1 MKNVSAQFFSKIAC
15 IVLLENFRTKFFTYI
30 LFFFLFSNF
39 TFGQTTITISPT
51 GSGTFSVPCDVT
63 SLTVEAWG
71 GGGAGGGATANRSK
85 GGAGGAGGTY
95 ALSVLTVTPG
105 QIISYNVGA
114 GANGASSAGAAG
126 EASWFI
132 TNGTLYAQGGAGGA
146 APNDGTVLGGVGSI
160 ASSIGTTRIA
170 GVNGANGTTTIGGA
184 GGDGAN
190 SGGAGGNQTDRGDG
204 DNGAQ
209 PGGGGGGAFVD
220 NNSDR
225 IGGNGGNGQI
235 KITYTN
241 SLQTYCVTGY
251 SSGTEA
257 ITNVT
262 FAGINNTT
270 GANATGG
277 NHEYFCDT
285 ASVMQSGSYT
295 ISVNGDTEGN
305 KQHGVIAYFDWN
317 QNGVFTDAGEDYQI
331 GVLLNNN
338 GNGTPVTATITV
350 PSGATIGTTTMRVMK
365 MYNAYPG
372 SCYNFTGSGQTEDYL
387 VSVTALTG
395 YCQPS
400 TVSADVCYI
409 DDVQFVGTLNDVSK
423 LNSSYGSNDGYQ
435 DWTSEPKAIQAQGEG
450 INIIADAG
458 GTRGGWKAWVDWNKN
473 DQFEVGEEVYNPG
486 ASLGSTGVFGF
497 VIPDNQTPGDY
508 RLRIRVGVN
517 YWNWN
522 GNGFFEYPDEE
533 FYYDFNSCE
542 DFINSSYQ
550 GQANYYFGEAEDYLF
565 TVIEKCDSY
574 VASVTDG
581 EACGLNQTVDL
592 SFIGTGG
599 TTVTGFNIYT
609 NETGGS
615 PLTPAPSISG
625 LTGSWTTPAIST
637 TTTYWVTATSA
648 CANGE
653 SLVRV
658 AVTAY
663 ILPIPILSFSP
674 SSPIVCGEDAIVEIS
689 ALGDKE
695 TVYLIDED
703 FESGLGVFANI
714 NNDTNTAAVNNIT
727 QWQVE
732 TSTHNNFAGGVW
744 SPAISSGINNNQF
757 ALATSDHINAST
769 ASAKPVDNSIT
780 LATGVNTTD
789 FTSLEL
795 TFDLFYLRYFSDNY
809 INPSLEEYV
818 DIDISTDNGGTW
830 TTLERLEEDLGYGSN
845 FINKTYDLF
854 ALGYNDFT
862 QLKIRV
868 RHYSWADDSSGF
880 GWLPDGIAI
889 DNVKLFGEKPLNTA
903 FDWNITADAYT
914 DPGATTAY
922 VSGTSAPV
930 STIYVKPL
938 PSELQSSTSFT
949 FTATAILSNGCSAST
964 DIIITN
970 NTKYLK
976 DPAPEEDWEDPNNWL
991 PGGVPTADNCVII
1004 SDTCMLPED
1013 GGNPTGYNAY
1023 AKNLTIRGTGNLEI
1037 LRENNLT
1044 VTDWIDIKPGG
1055 VLDIRSSANLIQVT
1069 DVAVNGNIGDINME
1083 RTVTGLSSNG
1093 TDYVYW
1099 SSPVD
1104 QFNVQDIS
1112 SATTTE
1118 AIYKWIPTI
1127 GNNYGNWQSVIGNMP
1142 VGKGYIVRDLQTTS
1156 PVNTAK
1162 FTGVPNNGVLS
1173 VPIERGTY
1181 VGADYTNPINGID
1194 VTAEDDNWNLIG
1206 NPYPSSIL
1214 ANEFIYVNADPTNGT
1229 INGTIYLWTH
1239 VSDPS
1244 TAEDDPFYD
1253 DFVYNYNADDYI
1265 EVNYTGTNPPSP
1277 PGIGDFTIASG
1288 QAFFVLMLDN
1298 ASSTESVTFNNS
1310 MRNERYD
1317 NTNFYGPNLEN
1328 GESEINREV
1337 TEKHRIWLDLITS
1350 NDLAASI
1357 LVGYIEGATDN
1368 KDNLYDGYEF
1378 SGSALSFYSLIEDDK
1393 MSIQGKALPFNSEDR
1408 VPLGL
1413 VVPNN
1418 GNYKIAINTLD
1429 GLFEDESQNIY
1440 LEDTYTNTIHNLRI
1454 SPYSFNAV
1462 KGTFDDRFI
1471 LRYTDES
1478 LSTNSNNIDSIRLYY
1493 LQDTQEIY
1501 INWVNSYDIKEVKLI
1516 NILGQEVKQ
1525 WDNIEP
1531 LNQHEIKIPTKNIS
1545 DGNYIIKVINKHG
1558 KTSNKKVIIKQ

>member
-1 MKNVSAQFFSKIAC
+1 MIFFYIFTPRFKVNNPQMKNVSAQFFSKIAC
-15 IVLLENFRTKFFTYI
+15 IVLLENFRTKFFTYL
-30 LFFFLFSNF
+30 LFSFLFSNF
-39 TFGQTTITISPT
+39 TSGQTYGFEPDEQGWTFGNESFRLNSNYWACSGQYSALVADDRNGSVITSPQIN
-51 GSGTFSVPCDVT
+51 
-63 SLTVEAWG
+63 LT
-71 GGGAGGGATANRSK
+71 
-85 GGAGGAGGTY
+85 
-95 ALSVLTVTPG
+95 
-105 QIISYNVGA
+105 
-114 GANGASSAGAAG
+114 
-126 EASWFI
+126 
-132 TNGTLYAQGGAGGA
+132 
-146 APNDGTVLGGVGSI
+146 
-160 ASSIGTTRIA
+160 
-170 GVNGANGTTTIGGA
+170 
-184 GGDGAN
+184 
-190 SGGAGGNQTDRGDG
+190 
-204 DNGAQ
+204 
-209 PGGGGGGAFVD
+209 
-220 NNSDR
+220 
-225 IGGNGGNGQI
+225 
-235 KITYTN
+235 TYTN
-241 SLQTYCVTGY
+241 VDFSFCVKTLRH
-251 SSGTEA
+251 E
-257 ITNVT
+257 
-262 FAGINNTT
+262 
-270 GANATGG
+270 GADGFDL
-277 NHEYFCDT
+277 EYFNGTSWSKLKSYVIGTDYANNDT
-285 ASVMQSGSYT
+285 A
-295 ISVNGDTEGN
+295 
-305 KQHGVIAYFDWN
+305 
-317 QNGVFTDAGEDYQI
+317 
-331 GVLLNNN
+331 
-338 GNGTPVTATITV
+338 
-350 PSGATIGTTTMRVMK
+350 
-365 MYNAYPG
+365 
-372 SCYNFTGSGQTEDYL
+372 YNFSFLLDGSVHTLATNSRFRFIGQANRNDEASLFDDIVIGGSTI
-387 VSVTALTG
+387 G

-400 TVSADVCYI
+400 TDWSDVSYI
-409 DDVQFVGTLNDVSK
+409 DDVQFVGTLNDISK

-435 DWTSEPKAIQAQGEG
+435 DWTAEPKAIQAQGEG
-450 INIIADAG
+450 INIIADSG
-458 GTRGGWKAWVDWNKN
+458 GARGAWKAWVDWNKN
-473 DQFEVGEEVYNPG
+473 DQFEVGEEVYNPS
-486 ASLGSTGVFGF
+486 ASLGATGVFGF
-497 VIPDNQTPGDY
+497 VVPNTQTPGDY
-508 RLRIRVGVN
+508 RIRIRVGVN
-517 YWNWN
+517 YWDADSS
-522 GNGFFEYPDEE
+522 GIFESDEE
-533 FYYDFNSCE
+533 YFYDFDSCE
-542 DFINSSYQ
+542 DFINTTYS
-550 GQANYYFGEAEDYLF
+550 GRADYYFGEAEDYLF

-592 SFIGTGG
+592 SFDGVGG
-599 TTVTGFNIYT
+599 TTVTGFNIYA
-609 NETGGS
+609 NETGG
-615 PLTPAPSISG
+615 TAIANVTINAG
-625 LTGSWTTPAIST
+625 TGNWTTPQIST

-648 CANGE
+648 CSNGE

-732 TSTHNNFAGGVW
+732 TSTHNTFIGGVW

-769 ASAKPVDNSIT
+769 TSAKPVDNSIT
-780 LATGVNTTD
+780 LTTGVNTTD

-795 TFDLFYLRYFSDNY
+795 TFDLFYLRYFPDNY
-809 INPSLEEYV
+809 IHPSLEEYV

-862 QLKIRV
+862 QLKIRI

-914 DPGATTAY
+914 NPGATTPY

-964 DIIITN
+964 DIIIAN

-976 DPAPEEDWEDPNNWL
+976 DPVPDLDWEDPNNWL

-1004 SDTCMLPED
+1004 SDNCMLPED

-1023 AKNLTIRGTGNLEI
+1023 AKTLTVRGTGNLEI
-1037 LRENNLT
+1037 LNENNLT
-1044 VTDWIDIKPGG
+1044 VTDWIHVESGG
-1055 VLDIRSSANLIQVT
+1055 LLDVKSAANLIQVT
-1069 DVAVNGNIGDINME
+1069 DVAVNENTGDINME

-1118 AIYKWIPTI
+1118 AIYRWIPSI

-1142 VGKGYIVRDLQTTS
+1142 IGKGYIVRDLQTTS

-1162 FTGVPNNGVLS
+1162 FTGVPNNGILN

-1181 VGADYTNPINGID
+1181 VGPDYTNPINGID

-1253 DFVYNYNADDYI
+1253 DFEYNYNSDDYI

-1328 GESEINREV
+1328 GESEINNAV

-1357 LVGYIEGATDN
+1357 LVGYVEGATDN

-1378 SGSALSFYSLIEDDK
+1378 AGSALSFYSLIEDDK
-1393 MSIQGKALPFNSEDR
+1393 MSIQGKALPFKSEDR
-1408 VPLGL
+1408 VQLGL

-1471 LRYTDES
+1471 LRYTNDI
-1478 LSTNSNNIDSIRLYY
+1478 LSVNDNEFNTDIKVIAFDNTLKITSSIQRINSITILDVQGRLVNNITNIDK
-1493 LQDTQEIY
+1493 
-1501 INWVNSYDIKEVKLI
+1501 NSYTNNQLDFS
-1516 NILGQEVKQ
+1516 LGA
-1525 WDNIEP
+1525 
-1531 LNQHEIKIPTKNIS
+1531 
-1545 DGNYIIKVINKHG
+1545 YIIKVILENG
-1558 KTSNKKVIIKQ
+1558 NEITKKVIF

>member
-1 MKNVSAQFFSKIAC
+1 MKNVSAQFFSNIAC
-15 IVLLENFRTKFFTYI
+15 VVLLENFRTKFFTYI

-39 TFGQTTITISPT
+39 TFGQTYDFE
-51 GSGTFSVPCDVT
+51 SGNQGWTFGNNSTRFNDNFWACSGD
-63 SLTVEAWG
+63 
-71 GGGAGGGATANRSK
+71 
-85 GGAGGAGGTY
+85 Y
-95 ALSVLTVTPG
+95 
-105 QIISYNVGA
+105 
-114 GANGASSAGAAG
+114 SAGVVDD
-126 EASWFI
+126 
-132 TNGTLYAQGGAGGA
+132 TNGS
-146 APNDGTVLGGVGSI
+146 V
-160 ASSIGTTRIA
+160 TTSPPI
-170 GVNGANGTTTIGGA
+170 NLT
-184 GGDGAN
+184 
-190 SGGAGGNQTDRGDG
+190 
-204 DNGAQ
+204 
-209 PGGGGGGAFVD
+209 
-220 NNSDR
+220 
-225 IGGNGGNGQI
+225 
-235 KITYTN
+235 TYTN
-241 SLQTYCVTGY
+241 VDFSFCVKT
-251 SSGTEA
+251 
-257 ITNVT
+257 
-262 FAGINNTT
+262 AGHE
-270 GANATGG
+270 G
-277 NHEYFCDT
+277 NDGFDLEYFN
-285 ASVMQSGSYT
+285 GS
-295 ISVNGDTEGN
+295 SW
-305 KQHGVIAYFDWN
+305 VILKSYVI
-317 QNGVFTDAGEDYQI
+317 GTDYA
-331 GVLLNNN
+331 NN
-338 GNGTPVTATITV
+338 GTA
-350 PSGATIGTTTMRVMK
+350 
-365 MYNAYPG
+365 
-372 SCYNFTGSGQTEDYL
+372 YNFSFLLDGSVHTLANNSQFRFIGKANKNGEWSFFDD
-387 VSVTALTG
+387 VVIGSSATG

-409 DDVQFVGTLNDVSK
+409 DEVQFVGTLNDVSK

-435 DWTSEPKAIQAQGEG
+435 DWTAEPKAIQAQGEG

-486 ASLGSTGVFGF
+486 ASLGTTGVFGF

-522 GNGFFEYPDEE
+522 GNGSFEYPDEE
-533 FYYDFNSCE
+533 FYYDFDSCE

-550 GQANYYFGEAEDYLF
+550 GQADYYFGEAEDYLF

-592 SFIGTGG
+592 SFDGVGG
-599 TTVTGFNIYT
+599 TTVTGFNIYA
-609 NETGGS
+609 NETGG
-615 PLTPAPSISG
+615 TAIANVAIN
-625 LTGSWTTPAIST
+625 TGTGNWTTPQIST

-732 TSTHNNFAGGVW
+732 TSTHNTFTGGVW

-795 TFDLFYLRYFSDNY
+795 TFDLFYLRYFPDNY

-922 VSGTSAPV
+922 ISGTSAPV

-964 DIIITN
+964 DIIIAN

-976 DPAPEEDWEDPNNWL
+976 DPAPAEDWEDPNNWL

-1037 LRENNLT
+1037 LSENNLT

-1055 VLDIRSSANLIQVT
+1055 VLDVKSGANLIQVA
-1069 DVAVNGNIGDINME
+1069 DVAVNENIGDINME
-1083 RTVTGLSSNG
+1083 RAVTGLSSNG

-1142 VGKGYIVRDLQTTS
+1142 IGKGYIVRDLQTTS

-1162 FTGVPNNGVLS
+1162 FTGVPNNGILS

-1181 VGADYTNPINGID
+1181 VGPDYPNPINGID

-1253 DFVYNYNADDYI
+1253 DFEYNYNSDDYI

-1378 SGSALSFYSLIEDDK
+1378 AGSALSFYSLIEDDK

-1429 GLFEDESQNIY
+1429 GLFEDASQNIY